1 MSDHV
6 IRRGRLDELE
16 AGKAKR
22 FDVEAL
28 EWPSCSVGMSALRAP
43 AMTSLLWTLATRPWR
58 EVDAMRSVRSST

>member
-28 EWPSCSVGMSALRAP
+28 E
-43 AMTSLLWTLATRPWR
+43 
-58 EVDAMRSVRSST
+58 